1 MQGSLPLRGALAKT
15 AFAMS
20 AVILAASTCGTPA
33 SFAATGEVVDRTT
46 LRVCADPGNPPY
58 SNDKGEGFENKIA
71 ELIADDLGVPLEYTW
86 FPQTV
91 GFVRMTLTLKKCD
104 LIIGVATT
112 NDLMQNS
119 NPYYHSSYVMVHRAD
134 TPIGD
139 AGLDDPLLKTLKI
152 GVQPRTP
159 VASMLAQR
167 GLLTRLKSYRL
178 VVDTRLEK
186 PARAMVED
194 VASGEIDVAL
204 AWGPLAGYW
213 ARETDPTMV
222 VHALKPDPLGPR
234 LAYRISMGLRYN
246 EPDWKHALNDILE
259 RRSDDINAILA
270 SYGVPLLDT
279 LGNPLV
285 VAAAATDTAKTMP
298 EASTEAKATAT
309 SDAPETPQIAET
321 PMRVT
326 VDEPDDYRFED
337 FRAAVPDGLS
347 GARTVDVAGLK
358 AILAGGESV
367 LIDVF
372 PAPRK
377 PEKLAPTTIWR
388 EPKRNTLAG
397 AHWLANMGLG
407 RLHPN
412 EATAFRKEL
421 AQLSGNGK
429 RPLVFYCEPDCWMSW
444 NAAKRALEEGFMD
457 VVWFPGGVSDWK
469 DAGGAI
475 EKATPWRPELAK

>member
-1 MQGSLPLRGALAKT
+1 MQTLLPLRGALSAA
-15 AFAMS
+15 AFAI
-20 AVILAASTCGTPA
+20 ATLAIGVTAS
-33 SFAATGEVVDRTT
+33 SAATGEVVDHTT
-46 LRVCADPGNPPY
+46 LRVCGDPGNPPY

-91 GFVRMTLTLKKCD
+91 GFVRMTLALKKCD

-112 NDLMQNS
+112 NELMQNS
-119 NPYYHSSYVMVHRAD
+119 NPYYHSTYVMVHRAD
-134 TPIGD
+134 TPVD
-139 AGLDDPLLKTLKI
+139 ATGLDDPLLKTLRI

-159 VASMLAQR
+159 VASMLARR

-186 PARAMVED
+186 PARAMIED
-194 VASGEIDVAL
+194 VAKGEIDVAL

-213 ARETDPTMV
+213 ARETDPTLV
-222 VHALKPDPLGPR
+222 VKPIAQDPGGPR

-246 EPDWKHALNDILE
+246 EPDWKHKLNDILE
-259 RRSDDINAILA
+259 RRADDINAILT

-279 LGNPLV
+279 LGQPIIIKAEAPATPATSETT
-285 VAAAATDTAKTMP
+285 AA
-298 EASTEAKATAT
+298 SHATAT
-309 SDAPETPQIAET
+309 SDAPETPPIAET

-326 VDEPDDYRFED
+326 VDEPDDYRVED
-337 FRAAVPDGLS
+337 FRAPVPDGLS
-347 GARTVDVAGLK
+347 GARTVDVAGLQQ
-358 AILAGGESV
+358 ILTDDNAV

-377 PEKLAPTTIWR
+377 PEKLAATTIWR
-388 EPKRNTLAG
+388 EPKRNTLSG

-407 RLHPN
+407 RLHPS

-421 AQLSGNGK
+421 ARLSDNGK
-429 RPLVFYCEPDCWMSW
+429 RPLVFFCEPDCWMSW

-457 VVWFPGGVSDWK
+457 VVWFPGGVADWK
-469 DAGGAI
+469 AAGGAVQ
-475 EKATPWRPELAK
+475 KVAPWRPNVAN